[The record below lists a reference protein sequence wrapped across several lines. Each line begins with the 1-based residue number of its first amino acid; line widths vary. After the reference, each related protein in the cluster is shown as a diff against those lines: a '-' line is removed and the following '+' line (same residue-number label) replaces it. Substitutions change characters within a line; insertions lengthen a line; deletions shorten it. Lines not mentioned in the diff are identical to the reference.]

1 MGNITVKQFEPPL
14 GVYAQGGRGAIR
26 QDQFLAVFD
35 VTVDLNGCYAIIVE
49 LVEDNSET
57 LTVLSFGQATS
68 FDRTIAANTSGGRI
82 QTYCFKAGQART
94 FSVTSDTPPPSGKP
108 ALQPRFEAAPLP
120 PLEGYWPQEEIG
132 SEIEI
137 RLEIDVYLIQ
147 PTPCAGDDQCAPT
160 PISELRDEDPRIEYK
175 GDEVDV
181 DLKDGTDPALRTGS
195 EVGKTVGGSLLGN
208 RIVPPTDEQR
218 DVALAFALNETKR
231 LRKQVRRLQSRRSPL
246 LIARP
251 VEDPL
256 QEQLK

>member
-1 MGNITVKQFEPPL
+1 MGNITVKQFEPPF

-57 LTVLSFGQATS
+57 LTILSFGQATS
-68 FDRTIAANTSGGRI
+68 FDRAIAANTSGGRI

-94 FSVTSDTPPPSGKP
+94 FSITSDTPAPAGKP
-108 ALQPRFEAAPLP
+108 ALQSRFEATPLP

-137 RLEIDVYLIQ
+137 RLEINVYLIR
-147 PTPCAGDDQCAPT
+147 PTPCTGDDQCTPT
-160 PISELRDEDPRIEYK
+160 PINELRDEDPRIEFV

-181 DLKDGTDPALRTGS
+181 DIKDGIDPALRAGG
-195 EVGKTVGGSLLGN
+195 ELGKAVGGAILGS
-208 RIVPPTDEQR
+208 RTVSPTDEQR

-231 LRKQVRRLQSRRSPL
+231 LRKQVRRMQSRRSL
-246 LIARP
+246 LSIASPAEGLRR
-251 VEDPL
+251 E
-256 QEQLK
+256 